1 MIANKTLEAIVTEPI
16 TGRRGSSP
24 ALASI
29 DVKELPDSCWDVV
42 ILGAGVAGASAA
54 ILAAK
59 QGLKTL
65 LVDAKS
71 FPREKVC
78 GGCLNLRSQAS
89 LDRLGV
95 LQRIATAGAV
105 RIESMQ
111 LKILNTQAQ
120 WPVPAMLSVRR
131 STLDAILVE
140 KAITCGS
147 QFVDRTIGSL
157 SASTSDSDTSTRSVR
172 LQKDGDSAVVA
183 SKSVLVASGLTRSS
197 IRQEDHGDWPANV
210 ASDSRIGV
218 QCLIPESQAVV
229 FADGCLHMLVGHQ
242 GYVGICKTDGGLLDV
257 AAAIDPSSISTRGG
271 IRQVVQGILAECGV
285 GEIEL
290 PEKDQ
295 WLATPSLTRCSSRVS
310 DHRVFLIGD
319 AIGYVEPFT
328 GEGMSWALASAESV
342 MPMIAEI
349 AAQGWRDDMGDRWND
364 WAHRQRI
371 HKHRTCRWIAG
382 QVRWPRGAAWVL
394 RACNWLPPLRA
405 SLIRKTSQ

>member
-1 MIANKTLEAIVTEPI
+1 MIAIKAPDRIVTIGLED
-16 TGRRGSSP
+16 
-24 ALASI
+24 LN
-29 DVKELPDSCWDVV
+29 ESCWDVV
-42 ILGAGVAGASAA
+42 ILGAGVAGAAAA

-59 QGLKTL
+59 RGLKTL
-65 LVDAKS
+65 LVDSKS

-89 LDRLGV
+89 LDRLDV
-95 LQRIATAGAV
+95 LQHIATAGAV

-111 LKILNTQAQ
+111 LKVLKTEAQ
-120 WPVPAMLSVRR
+120 WPIPAMLSVRR

-140 KAITCGS
+140 KAIGCGS
-147 QFVDRTIGSL
+147 KFLDRTIGSL
-157 SASTSDSDTSTRSVR
+157 AASSADSGTSTRSVR
-172 LQKDGDSAVVA
+172 LQKDGDTVVVA
-183 SKSVLVASGLTRSS
+183 TNSVLVASGLTRSS
-197 IRQEDHGDWPANV
+197 IRQEDQGNWPANV

-218 QCLIPESQAVV
+218 QCLIPESQAVL

-242 GYVGICKTDGGLLDV
+242 GYVGICKTDGGLVDI
-257 AAAIDPSSISTRGG
+257 AAAIDPSSIPERGG

-285 GEIEL
+285 NDIEL
-290 PEKDQ
+290 PDKDQ
-295 WLATPSLTRCSSRVS
+295 WLATPSLTRFSSRVS

-328 GEGMSWALASAESV
+328 GEGMSWALTSAESV
-342 MPMIAEI
+342 MPLIAEI
-349 AAQGWRDDMGDRWND
+349 ASQGWKDDMGTRWND

-405 SLIRKTSQ
+405 SLIRKSSQ

>member
-1 MIANKTLEAIVTEPI
+1 
-16 TGRRGSSP
+16 
-24 ALASI
+24 
-29 DVKELPDSCWDVV
+29 VV
-42 ILGAGVAGASAA
+42 ILGAGVAGAAAA
-54 ILAAK
+54 ILASK

-95 LQRIATAGAV
+95 LQPIAAAGAV

-111 LKILNTQAQ
+111 LKVLTTQAQ

-131 STLDAILVE
+131 STLDAILVDR
-140 KAITCGS
+140 AIACGS
-147 QFVDRTIGSL
+147 QFIDRTVGSL
-157 SASTSDSDTSTRSVR
+157 SASTVESGASTRSVR
-172 LQKDGDSAVVA
+172 LQSNGDTVVVA

-197 IRQEDHGDWPANV
+197 LRQEDHGDWPANV
-210 ASDSRIGV
+210 ANDSRIGV
-218 QCLIPESQAVV
+218 QCLIPESQAVP

-257 AAAIDPSSISTRGG
+257 AAAIDPSSIPARGG
-271 IRQVVQGILAECGV
+271 IRQVVQGIFAECGF

-290 PEKDQ
+290 PEKEQ
-295 WLATPSLTRCSSRVS
+295 WLATPSLTRCSTRVS

-342 MPMIAEI
+342 MPLIAEI
-349 AAQGWRDDMGDRWND
+349 AALGWRDDMGARWND